1 MCAQLKSDDAEI
13 GRPPG
18 YSGNKVRAVLRWGA
32 FLPLA
37 LVTASLLVLEGTLFW
52 ADPDLVVRSASWP
65 GSGSA
70 RDVALR
76 RLDVLLMSGNS
87 VLLSW
92 LVLLDLLCHRSF
104 FVAKETHRQI
114 LLAAGSAVILAT
126 LGAIGLG
133 CLHRHEEAWFF
144 FLFLCA
150 PTLILLWAAVDGASA
165 VAAAWFGGI
174 GPGRFCGP
182 DHFLSAAL

>member
-92 LVLLDLLCHRSF
+92 LVLLDLLCHRSCGEGD
-104 FVAKETHRQI
+104 APTDS
-114 LLAAGSAVILAT
+114 AGCGQRRDSCH